1 MGNKFNNSLIN
12 AQADDSEKVLMKSLG
27 LQEQLP
33 CYAKQVDE

>member
-12 AQADDSEKVLMKSLG
+12 AQADNLEKVLMNSLG

-33 CYAKQVDE
+33 YYAKQVDE